1 MLGSRRAVA
10 IDRVEIV
17 HKLAPT
23 MHTFRCVHCG
33 ALNRVPDKRVAQKP
47 ICGQC
52 KARLDVSG
60 TPQEVDASEL
70 ERVVAASPVPVLVDV
85 WAPWCGPCRIAAPV
99 VERLAKSRAGLLIVL
114 KVNSDT
120 HPEVSA
126 KHRIQGIPAFI
137 MFRRGVE
144 AARQVGLLPEAAF
157 ARWVD
162 GFALAA

>member
-1 MLGSRRAVA
+1 
-10 IDRVEIV
+10 
-17 HKLAPT
+17 